1 MCIFLRDGEGLLLE
15 REDSGFHPRPAA
27 AAAFLCQKKSKVRV
41 PVCLRHAE
49 VKRGEAE
56 LVRVAHRNGCG
67 FDVV

>member
-1 MCIFLRDGEGLLLE
+1 MHLFEGRRGFVV
-15 REDSGFHPRPAA
+15 REGRLWFPSSSSSSSGVFV
-27 AAAFLCQKKSKVRV
+27 SEEVKVRV